1 VTEHHEAP
9 RSPTADDRPRQ
20 ADGSLDLLVTQW
32 VFHSL
37 VGTLTAVSRT
47 PSSIV
52 PFGDGDG
59 PPDATIL
66 MDRFLGEVALR
77 QLAEWLP
84 ERPVTI
90 LDLSRH
96 CPRLVAHM
104 VGSGHTVLHAEAHPS
119 IPDIAPTGA
128 EAVGRLLTVDADP
141 RLPEWLADGTVDA
154 VVAEGSSLSSALVA
168 EVTLDELHRV
178 LRPGGG
184 LLLCV
189 DSLVSGL
196 SRLADQGRWAELA
209 DVPSAD
215 VVLIPEPDGT
225 YSRCFWPEELHD
237 MLTAAGFAVDWI
249 RPRTVLSEDAV
260 ARALTLDPDQLDS
273 LVTTEL
279 ALGVRRQGESVGGR
293 LVASARKV

>member
-1 VTEHHEAP
+1 VAEHDEAS
-9 RSPTADDRPRQ
+9 RSPGADEHLRP
-20 ADGSLDLLVTQW
+20 AGGGLDLLVTQW
-32 VFHSL
+32 VFHPL

-47 PSSIV
+47 SSPIV
-52 PFGDGDG
+52 PLGDGEG
-59 PPDATIL
+59 VPDAGML
-66 MDRFLGEVALR
+66 MDRFLGELALR

-96 CPRLVAHM
+96 CPRLVASM
-104 VGSGHTVLHAEAHPS
+104 VAGGHTVLHAEPHPS
-119 IPDIAPTGA
+119 APDIAPTGA

-141 RLPEWLADGTVDA
+141 RLPEWLADATVDA
-154 VVAEGSSLSSALVA
+154 VVAEGSSLSTALVA

-225 YSRCFWPEELHD
+225 FSRCFWPEELHD
-237 MLTAAGFAVDWI
+237 MLTAAGFAVEWI
-249 RPRTVLSEDAV
+249 RPRTVLSEDTV
-260 ARALTLDPDQLDS
+260 TRALTLDPGQLDS

-293 LVASARKV
+293 LVASARRV